1 MTDSPWSTWGEK
13 GKWLDNTDTATKEK
27 AERAS
32 KMGMCGG
39 CVLRC
44 CGCRDLDLMGSDESI
59 QQCVLC
65 AGVLGQLKHVREAV
79 LKFLKESKYVDI
91 KTVTASVTLPRSHS
105 IRSAIAM
112 LQFSNCKDICRN
124 VSELISRY
132 NSDLRSIAQNEVAN
146 IARSQG
152 FEVSNQPID
161 LLIKVQFS
169 NKTADN
175 QLAPIWD
182 NLGFE
187 RPARYR
193 YNKTLD
199 HEYPSIR
206 AVDEIFNNTK
216 PDAIAAI
223 GTHFPP
229 AEETA
234 SFYIDMERYPLLIAG
249 RYIKEGRSLPQT
261 PWIQDG
267 KRIGAGSSLHE
278 ELFRPLIDQIFP
290 NGLPAPPPP
299 SRKRNRTFQE
309 SNDIND
315 AMGSAKFIAAG
326 REDIDVRMFGDGRP
340 FLFEVPNPQKLF
352 FSEPELK
359 QLEKTINQSD
369 GEASVVSGSLK
380 QVEREYFSAL
390 AHSSENK
397 KKEYRCVVWTA
408 KPLTDVDR
416 MKLEFREVEI
426 SQKTP
431 LRVLHRR
438 SSLIRPRLVHSM
450 KIHRVLGPHFMVI
463 DVITQA
469 GAYIKE
475 LINGDRGRTTPSVA
489 QICGCPADILQVC

>member
-1 MTDSPWSTWGEK
+1 
-13 GKWLDNTDTATKEK
+13 
-27 AERAS
+27 
-32 KMGMCGG
+32 MGMCGG

-44 CGCRDLDLMGSDESI
+44 CGCRDLDLMGSEEVVEK
-59 QQCVLC
+59 CVLC

-79 LKFLKESKYVDI
+79 LKFLKEESKYIDI
-91 KTVTASVTLPRSHS
+91 KTVTASITLPRSHS

-112 LQFSNCKDICRN
+112 LQFSSSKGICKN

-146 IARSQG
+146 IARDQG
-152 FEVSNQPID
+152 YAVSNQPVD
-161 LLIKVQFS
+161 LLVKVQFS
-169 NKTADN
+169 NPTADN
-175 QLAPIWD
+175 NLAPIWD

-193 YNKTLD
+193 YNNNLD

-206 AVDEIFNNTK
+206 AVDEVFNNTRPESITALGTTF
-216 PDAIAAI
+216 PDAPDLATFTV
-223 GTHFPP
+223 G
-229 AEETA
+229 
-234 SFYIDMERYPLLIAG
+234 MERYPLLIAG
-249 RYIKEGRSLPQT
+249 RYIKEGRNLPQT

-278 ELFRPLIDQIFP
+278 ELFRPIISNIFP
-290 NGLPAPPPP
+290 RGLPGPPPAT
-299 SRKRNRTFQE
+299 RKRNRTFQE
-309 SNDIND
+309 SNEIND
-315 AMGSAKFIAAG
+315 AMGGTKFIAAG

-352 FSEPELK
+352 FDEAEL
-359 QLEKTINQSD
+359 QNLEKIINESD
-369 GEASVVSGSLK
+369 GEASVVPGSLK

-416 MKLEFREVEI
+416 LKLELNEVVI
-426 SQKTP
+426 NQKTP

-438 SSLIRPRLVHSM
+438 SSLVRPRIVHSM
-450 KIHRVLGPHFMVI
+450 TVHRVLGPHFMVI
-463 DVITQA
+463 DVVTQA

-489 QICGCPADILQVC
+489 QICGCPADILQLDVMNVFCDL